1 MVLANP
7 THTLKSE
14 DKGTASAIMQV
25 LATHMLLP
33 TMHTA
38 LDNFVLT
45 KRTALDNFFLTTHT
59 ALDKFVLTMHTAR
72 DKCMTKRTALDKFVL
87 TMHTA
92 LNHCLI
98 ICTRIIQAHH
108 CPRIISLY
116 HITVS
121 YHCTRIIQAH
131 N

>member
-45 KRTALDNFFLTTHT
+45 KRTALD
-59 ALDKFVLTMHTAR
+59 
-72 DKCMTKRTALDKFVL
+72 KFVL

-116 HITVS
+116 YITVS